1 MDLKGFAADHMG
13 HFTLYDVPNM
23 LVSLLLSALLAYLL
37 AALGMR
43 STTPQARQLA
53 LWAAVAALGVGFVR
67 AQFPLA
73 VALLALILLL
83 RAQEV
88 SASERLPLFGA
99 LVIGLGCGSGASLIV
114 VAVFLPFLLLA
125 RWATAIKH

>member
-23 LVSLLLSALLAYLL
+23 LVALLLSALLAYLL

-43 STTPQARQLA
+43 CTALQARHLA

-73 VALLALILLL
+73 VSLLALVLLL
-83 RAQEV
+83 RSQEV
-88 SASERLPLFGA
+88 PASERLSLFGA

-114 VAVFLPFLLLA
+114 VAVFLPVLMLA

>member
-23 LVSLLLSALLAYLL
+23 LVSMLLSALLAYVL
-37 AALGMR
+37 ATFGWR
-43 STTPQARQLA
+43 SDPPQARRLA
-53 LWAAVAALGVGFVR
+53 LWAVVSAMGVGFVR

-73 VALLALILLL
+73 ISLLALVLLL
-83 RAQEV
+83 RAQDMP
-88 SASERLPLFGA
+88 ASERLPLFAA

-114 VAVFLPFLLLA
+114 VAVFVPFLLLA
-125 RWATAIKH
+125 RWASVIKL

>member
-23 LVSLLLSALLAYLL
+23 LVALLLSALLAYLL

-43 STTPQARQLA
+43 TAAPQARHLA

-73 VALLALILLL
+73 VSLLALVLLL
-83 RAQEV
+83 RSQEV
-88 SASERLPLFGA
+88 PASERLSLFGA

-114 VAVFLPFLLLA
+114 VAVFLPVLMLA

>member
-23 LVSLLLSALLAYLL
+23 LVALLLSALLAYLL

-43 STTPQARQLA
+43 TAAPQARHLG

-73 VALLALILLL
+73 VSLLALVLLL
-83 RAQEV
+83 RSQEV
-88 SASERLPLFGA
+88 PASERLSLFGA

-114 VAVFLPFLLLA
+114 VAVFLPVLTLA